1 MSIMDFLQSRGDI
14 VKKGPSRVNS
24 KAFGYLRIPFTGS
37 MD

>member
-1 MSIMDFLQSRGDI
+1 MFCNYC
-14 VKKGPSRVNS
+14 KKGPSRVNS